1 MTFTDYL
8 NSVRVERA
16 KKLLQDQKTPMKMYE
31 ISEQVG
37 YSNPKY
43 FYQMFR
49 RLTGQSPKQ
58 YAQSCAPPADSGVNR
73 QQS

>member
-1 MTFTDYL
+1 
-8 NSVRVERA
+8 
-16 KKLLQDQKTPMKMYE
+16 MKMYE
-31 ISEQVG
+31 ISEQGG

-58 YAQSCAPPADSGVNR
+58 YAQSCALPADASVNR